1 MYNFKRGVNMDFITT
16 IIIIAPFALI
26 FFLLINAN
34 RYNQL
39 VYKHSK
45 LLKQTIELNKDYTF
59 NSDFNKHY
67 RYDERVEYKAKLDQF
82 DFESYL
88 MYKAENNKQFFEDL
102 IQKLDFNLEL
112 YKKYDSKNKAFL
124 THFNINNTKKYFINL
139 KRLLKVEAKIVEK
152 NKLKPMVDTE
162 IEIIVRYTS
171 PRGRNSYS
179 SKATYRY
186 YELKT
191 FYQEMLDSVAMR
203 STRSYQMKVER
214 IKMTASMRYQ
224 VLVRDKATCQICGA
238 SKKDGVILHVDHIL
252 PVAKGGKSTLDNLR
266 TLCDRCNL
274 GKKDRIEDPQSF

>member
-1 MYNFKRGVNMDFITT
+1 MDILLT
-16 IIIIAPFALI
+16 IIIVAPFAVIL
-26 FFLLINAN
+26 FLLVNAN
-34 RYNQL
+34 RYNQIVL
-39 VYKHSK
+39 NHSK
-45 LLKQTIELNKDYTF
+45 YLKEVSKLNEEFKFKD
-59 NSDFNKHY
+59 DFKIHY

-88 MYKAENNKQFFEDL
+88 MYKAENNKDFFEEL
-102 IQKLDFNLEL
+102 ILKVEFNLNL
-112 YKKYDSKNKAFL
+112 YKKYDARFNAL
-124 THFNINNTKKYFINL
+124 NTHFDAKITKNFFISL
-139 KRLLKVEAKIVEK
+139 KRLLKVEAKMVNKI
-152 NKLKPMVDTE
+152 KLKPMLDTE

-179 SKATYRY
+179 SKATYPF
-186 YELKT
+186 YEIKS
-191 FYQEMLDSVAMR
+191 FYVQMLDSVAKR

-214 IKMTASMRYQ
+214 FKMTATMRYQ

>member
-1 MYNFKRGVNMDFITT
+1 MGNSLLIFIV
-16 IIIIAPFALI
+16 ASFALGL
-26 FFLLINAN
+26 FLLINAN

-39 VYKHSK
+39 VLKHSK
-45 LLKQTIELNKDYTF
+45 YLKEVVKLNQEFIF
-59 NSDFNKHY
+59 NADFKVHY

-88 MYKAENNKQFFEDL
+88 MYKAENNKDFFQDL
-102 IQKLDFNLEL
+102 IEKVEFNLNL
-112 YKKYDSKNKAFL
+112 YKKYEGKLKAL
-124 THFNINNTKKYFINL
+124 TTYFDIENTKNYFINI
-139 KRLLKVEAKIVEK
+139 KRLLTVEAKLIEK
-152 NKLKPMVDTE
+152 IKLKPMLDTE

-179 SKATYRY
+179 SKATYPF
-186 YELKT
+186 YEIKS
-191 FYQEMLDSVAMR
+191 FYVEMLDSVAKR

-214 IKMTASMRYQ
+214 FKMTATMRYQ

-238 SKKDGVILHVDHIL
+238 SKKDGVVLHVDHIL

>member
-1 MYNFKRGVNMDFITT
+1 MDILLIIFIVS
-16 IIIIAPFALI
+16 PFAFIL
-26 FFLLINAN
+26 FLFINAN

-39 VYKHSK
+39 VLKHSK
-45 LLKQTIELNKDYTF
+45 YLKEVIKLNEEFTFKD
-59 NSDFNKHY
+59 DFKDHY

-88 MYKAENNKQFFEDL
+88 MYKAENNKDFFENL
-102 IQKLDFNLEL
+102 ILKVEFNLNL
-112 YKKYDSKNKAFL
+112 HKKYDTRFKELN
-124 THFNINNTKKYFINL
+124 THFDLKNTKKYFINL
-139 KRLLKVEAKIVEK
+139 KRLLRVEAKMVYKI
-152 NKLKPMVDTE
+152 KLKPKLDTE

-171 PRGRNSYS
+171 PRGRNSYK
-179 SKATYRY
+179 SKATYPF
-186 YELKT
+186 YEIKS
-191 FYQEMLDSVAMR
+191 FYVQMLDSAAKR

-214 IKMTASMRYQ
+214 FKMTASMRYK

-238 SKKDGVILHVDHIL
+238 SKKDGAVLHVDHIL

>member
-1 MYNFKRGVNMDFITT
+1 MDILRT
-16 IIIIAPFALI
+16 ILLFAPAILI
-26 FFLLINAN
+26 LFLLIDKY

-39 VYKHSK
+39 VYKHSE
-45 LLKQTIELNKDYTF
+45 LLNQAIELNKHYTF
-59 NSDFNKHY
+59 NVDFNKHY
-67 RYDERVEYKAKLDQF
+67 VYEERVEYKAKLDQF

-88 MYKAENNKQFFEDL
+88 MYTAENNKPFFEDL
-102 IQKLDFNLEL
+102 IQKIDFNTNL
-112 YKKYDSKNKAFL
+112 YKKYDSKYKAFV
-124 THFNINNTKKYFINL
+124 TRFNIDYTKKYLISL
-139 KRLLKVEAKIVEK
+139 KRLLKIEAKIVEK
-152 NKLKPMVDTE
+152 NKLKPMLDSE

-186 YELKT
+186 YEIKT
-191 FYQEMLDSVAMR
+191 FYQEMLDSVAKR

-238 SKKDGVILHVDHIL
+238 GKKDGAILHVDHIL

>member
-1 MYNFKRGVNMDFITT
+1 MDILR
-16 IIIIAPFALI
+16 IILIFAPVALI
-26 FFLLINAN
+26 IFLLIDKQ

-39 VYKHSK
+39 VYKHSE
-45 LLKQTIELNKDYTF
+45 LLKQVIEFNKDYTF
-59 NSDFNKHY
+59 NADFDKHY

-88 MYKAENNKQFFEDL
+88 MYKAENNKPFFEDL
-102 IQKLDFNLEL
+102 IQKLDFNTNL
-112 YKKYDSKNKAFL
+112 YKKYDSKYKAFV
-124 THFNINNTKKYFINL
+124 THFNIQNTKKYLISL
-139 KRLLKVEAKIVEK
+139 KRLLRIEAKIVEK
-152 NKLKPMVDTE
+152 NKLKPRLDSE

-186 YELKT
+186 YEIKT
-191 FYQEMLDSVAMR
+191 FYQEMLDSVAKR

-214 IKMTASMRYQ
+214 AKMSASVRYQ

>member
-1 MYNFKRGVNMDFITT
+1 MDILLT
-16 IIIIAPFALI
+16 IIIVAPFAVIL
-26 FFLLINAN
+26 FLLVNAN
-34 RYNQL
+34 RYNQIVL
-39 VYKHSK
+39 NHSK
-45 LLKQTIELNKDYTF
+45 YLKEVSKLNEEFKFKD
-59 NSDFNKHY
+59 DFKDHY

-88 MYKAENNKQFFEDL
+88 MYKAENNKDFFEEL
-102 IQKLDFNLEL
+102 ILKVEFNLNL
-112 YKKYDSKNKAFL
+112 YKKYDARFNAL
-124 THFNINNTKKYFINL
+124 NTHFDAKITKNFFISL
-139 KRLLKVEAKIVEK
+139 KRLLKVEAKMVNKI
-152 NKLKPMVDTE
+152 KLKPMLDTE

-179 SKATYRY
+179 SKATYPF
-186 YELKT
+186 YEIKS
-191 FYQEMLDSVAMR
+191 FYVQMLDSVAKR

-214 IKMTASMRYQ
+214 FKMTATMRYQ

>member
-1 MYNFKRGVNMDFITT
+1 MDILR
-16 IIIIAPFALI
+16 IILIFAPVALI
-26 FFLLINAN
+26 IFLLIDKQ

-39 VYKHSK
+39 VYKHSE
-45 LLKQTIELNKDYTF
+45 LLKQAIEFNKDYTF
-59 NSDFNKHY
+59 NADFDKHY
-67 RYDERVEYKAKLDQF
+67 IYDERVEYKAKLDQF

-88 MYKAENNKQFFEDL
+88 MYKAENNKPFFEDL
-102 IQKLDFNLEL
+102 IQKLDFNTNL
-112 YKKYDSKNKAFL
+112 YKKYDSKYKAFV
-124 THFNINNTKKYFINL
+124 THFNIENTKKYLISL
-139 KRLLKVEAKIVEK
+139 KRLLRIEAKIVEK
-152 NKLKPMVDTE
+152 NKLKPMLDSE

-186 YELKT
+186 YEIKT
-191 FYQEMLDSVAMR
+191 FYQEMLDSVAKR

-238 SKKDGVILHVDHIL
+238 GKKDGAILHVDHIL

>member
-1 MYNFKRGVNMDFITT
+1 MDLST
-16 IIIIAPFALI
+16 IILIIAPIALI
-26 FFLLINAN
+26 LFLLIDAY
-34 RYNQL
+34 RYKQL

-45 LLKQTIELNKDYTF
+45 LLKQAIELNKDYAF
-59 NSDFNKHY
+59 NSDFDKHY

-102 IQKLDFNLEL
+102 IQKLDFNTNL
-112 YKKYDSKNKAFL
+112 YKKYDSKYKEL
-124 THFNINNTKKYFINL
+124 ITHFNVKNTKKYLVSLNRFL
-139 KRLLKVEAKIVEK
+139 SVEANIVEK
-152 NKLKPMVDTE
+152 NKLKPRLDSE

-186 YELKT
+186 YEIKT
-191 FYQEMLDSVAMR
+191 FYLEMLDSVAKR

-214 IKMTASMRYQ
+214 AKMSASVRYQ